1 MEKKMIKYG
10 GFIALGLILYFLIV
24 RMFGLHENP
33 WLRLFNGVIVCYGIY
48 KAIKDVKKE
57 SGVSFNYFEGFKT
70 GIFSGFIATL
80 IFTFFMAIYI
90 FHIDVAFGEK
100 IIEMSP
106 GSVATEPGLLLFI
119 ILIEGF
125 ASTVVLSLLFMQKFK
140 PSWNISNKLP

>member
-1 MEKKMIKYG
+1 MEKKIIKNG

-33 WLRLFNGVIVCYGIY
+33 WLRLFNGVIVAFGIY
-48 KAIKDVKKE
+48 TVIKNTKKE
-57 SGVSFNYFEGFKT
+57 NGINFNYFEGFKA
-70 GIFSGFIATL
+70 GILAGFTATL
-80 IFTFFMAIYI
+80 IFTFFMAVYI
-90 FHIDVAFGEK
+90 FHIDVGFGEK
-100 IIEMSP
+100 IMEMSL

>member
-1 MEKKMIKYG
+1 MEKKIVKYG

-33 WLRLFNGVIVCYGIY
+33 WLRLFNGVIVAYGIY
-48 KAIKDVKKE
+48 TVIKNTKKD
-57 SGVSFNYFEGFKT
+57 SGVSFNYFEGFKA

-80 IFTFFMAIYI
+80 VFTFFMAIYI

-100 IIEMSP
+100 IMAMSL

-125 ASTVVLSLLFMQKFK
+125 ASTVILSLLFMQKFK

>member
-1 MEKKMIKYG
+1 MEKKIIKYG

-33 WLRLFNGVIVCYGIY
+33 WLRLFNGVIVAFGIY
-48 KAIKDVKKE
+48 TVIKNTKKE
-57 SGVSFNYFEGFKT
+57 SGASFNYFEGFKA

-80 IFTFFMAIYI
+80 VFTFFMAVYI

-100 IIEMSP
+100 IMAMSL
-106 GSVATEPGLLLFI
+106 GSVSTEPGLLLFI

-140 PSWNISNKLP
+140 PTWNISNKLP

>member
-1 MEKKMIKYG
+1 MEKKTIKHG
-10 GFIALGLILYFLIV
+10 VFIALGLIMYFLIV

-33 WLRLFNGVIVCYGIY
+33 WLRLFNGVIVSYGIY
-48 KAIKDVKKE
+48 TVIKNTKKE
-57 SGVSFNYFEGFKT
+57 SGVSFNYFEGFKA
-70 GIFSGFIATL
+70 GIFAGFIATL
-80 IFTFFMAIYI
+80 VFTFFMAIYI

-100 IIEMSP
+100 IMAMNL
-106 GSVATEPGLLLFI
+106 GSVSAEPGLLLFI